1 MPKSK
6 KQRKHAFQKT
16 KVKHELPKD
25 IDKKVEA
32 AVDRI
37 VKEYGEVL
45 KKLGDG

>member
-1 MPKSK
+1 MKRHKKTPKHKKRDRHQLPKS
-6 KQRKHAFQKT
+6 
-16 KVKHELPKD
+16 
-25 IDKKVEA
+25 IDKKVDA